1 MTDIRNLN
9 ARAVRQSV
17 DIVNRVQVTDLG
29 RPTPCSAWDLAD
41 LLGHMTVQ
49 HVGFAAAARGD
60 GADPARWKFAP
71 AGDDAVERYAAAA
84 EDVLA
89 AYAALDSL
97 DAELLLPEFAHAKN
111 PPSFPAAQAIGFHF
125 IDYVVH
131 GWDVARTLGLEYRL
145 DEELAE
151 PALRVALAVPGGQSR
166 LREGA
171 AFGPALGGTPDGST
185 ASDAPSESALDQ
197 ILRHLG
203 RSPSWPQA

>member
-1 MTDIRNLN
+1 MTDIRKLN

-17 DIVNRVQVTDLG
+17 AIVNRVQAADLV

-60 GADPARWKFAP
+60 GADPAHWKFAP

-97 DAELLLPEFAHAKN
+97 DTEFLLPEFAHAKN

-131 GWDVARTLGLEYRL
+131 GWDVARTLGLDYEL

-166 LREGA
+166 LRDGA
-171 AFGPALGGTPDGST
+171 AFAPALDENADAST
-185 ASDAPSESALDQ
+185 VSDPSTESVLGQ

-203 RSPSWPQA
+203 RSPSWPLP